1 MKELVKALCL
11 LTKEVRGLRADL
23 KLKNNKELLL
33 SEKKKK
39 EEKLEL
45 LVNKFNL
52 RHGEVN
58 EN

>member
-1 MKELVKALCL
+1 MKELIKAIYL

-23 KLKNNKELLL
+23 KLKSNKELLL

-39 EEKLEL
+39 EEKLDL
-45 LVNKFNL
+45 LVKKFNM

>member
-1 MKELVKALCL
+1 MKELVKALYL

-23 KLKNNKELLL
+23 KLKSNNELLL